1 MMDHEYQQIPLQRLV
16 NGQSNIKSEYIVQES
31 IITLHC
37 IGESGALEPHTSLLG
52 TPTKILELH
61 IGHLLCEGLT
71 NDLPSG
77 SEFEHKIVDGQ
88 VNSYYNSRITNQP
101 EPRLITTSCGACNHP
116 ELSVDQIYGKHISRG
131 KQLSHDELKKALDEM
146 RDGMKLFEATGG
158 CHGAA
163 LLDSSGNVHFV
174 SEDIGRH
181 NAVDKTVGLAIL
193 SGIKGFNGF
202 TLLLS
207 GRCGWDIVAKA
218 SRIGI
223 SNIASIGAFSSAA
236 LKLARENGICLY
248 GFVRESGA
256 WKVGIN

>member
-61 IGHLLCEGLT
+61 IGHLICEGLT

-146 RDGMKLFEATGG
+146 RDRMKLFEATGG

-236 LKLARENGICLY
+236 LKLARENGISLY

>member
-1 MMDHEYQQIPLQRLV
+1 MDHEYQQIPLQRLV
-16 NGQSNIKSEYIVQES
+16 NDQSNIKSEYIVQES

-37 IGESGALEPHTSLLG
+37 IGESGAVEPHTSLLG
-52 TPTKILELH
+52 TPTKIIELH

-116 ELSVDQIYGKHISRG
+116 ELSVDQMYGKHISRG

-146 RDGMKLFEATGG
+146 RDGMILFEATGG

-193 SGIKGFNGF
+193 SGIMGFNGF

-236 LKLARENGICLY
+236 LKLARENGISLY